1 MKIAEELGEATMC
14 WVVGSLHTHF
24 EHKAI
29 PAFFFLV
36 LASILPLRPVAA
48 SYSDPT
54 LWYIFESF
62 A

>member
-1 MKIAEELGEATMC
+1 MKLRC
-14 WVVGSLHTHF
+14 VGSVGPLHL

-36 LASILPLRPVAA
+36 LAGILPLRPVAA
-48 SYSDPT
+48 SYSDAA

-62 A
+62 S